1 MGKKATK
8 AADNVYCIARYKA
21 AEDNSGFESREKAS
35 EIIGID
41 RTRLARIEL
50 GTILPYP
57 EEVLLLAEAYHAPEL
72 YNTYC
77 VGQCPI
83 GQKTMQAIEV
93 EDFDRI
99 ALKALGALRNADMIR
114 NKLIKIAED
123 GQVDDDEHEDFAEVL
138 NELRKISLNAQ
149 ALQLWAD
156 KHIEAMSTQSK

>member
-21 AEDNSGFESREKAS
+21 AQNNNGFESREKAS

-50 GTILPYP
+50 GTVLPYP
-57 EEVLLLAEAYHAPEL
+57 EEVLLLAKAYHAPEL

-83 GQKTMQAIEV
+83 GQKTMQIIEV
-93 EDFDRI
+93 EDFDRL
-99 ALKALGALRNADMIR
+99 ALKALGALRNADEIR
-114 NKLIKIAED
+114 TKLIKIAEN
-123 GQVDDDEHEDFAEVL
+123 GQVDDDEHEDFVEVL
-138 NELRKISLNAQ
+138 QELKKISLNAQ

-156 KHIEAMSTQSK
+156 KNIERMNTQKK